1 MGVTITQ
8 AASTLSVS
16 EKTVR
21 RRIKNGTLRAE
32 LVGDPPRYE
41 IDPEELDSVQDKA
54 TQEVDSDQDN
64 VYPALVQILQEQL
77 QEKDRQIK
85 ELHILLQ
92 SAQEQTSRMLIAGN
106 GHRKHWWWPFA

>member
-21 RRIKNGTLRAE
+21 RRIKNGTLPAE

-41 IDPEELDSVQDKA
+41 IDPEALDSVQDES
-54 TQEVDSDQDN
+54 TQRVDNGHDN
-64 VYPALVQILQEQL
+64 VYPLVQILQEQL

-92 SAQEQTSRMLIAGN
+92 GAQEQTSRMLVSGN